1 MEKRSEEKISR
12 VENDSGISVV
22 SVEKKQEVVFEND
35 KIETQEQMVES
46 LVEDKDG
53 TVDEKL
59 DENFS
64 EKVDEKLEEKL
75 ERPMRENVSIPKIDQ
90 PLS

>member
-12 VENDSGISVV
+12 IENDSGVSVV

-35 KIETQEQMVES
+35 KTETQEQMVES

-64 EKVDEKLEEKL
+64 EKVDDKLEEKL
-75 ERPMRENVSIPKIDQ
+75 ERPMRENVSIPKIVQ

>member
-64 EKVDEKLEEKL
+64 EKVEDKSEEKL
-75 ERPMRENVSIPKIDQ
+75 ERPMRENVSIPKIVQ

>member
-12 VENDSGISVV
+12 VENDSGVSVV

-64 EKVDEKLEEKL
+64 EKVEDESEEKL
-75 ERPMRENVSIPKIDQ
+75 ERPMRENVSIPKIVQ

>member
-12 VENDSGISVV
+12 IENDNGVAVV

-35 KIETQEQMVES
+35 KTETQEQIVDS
-46 LVEDKDG
+46 LVENKDG
-53 TVDEKL
+53 MADEKL
-59 DENFS
+59 DGNFG
-64 EKVDEKLEEKL
+64 EKVDDKSEEKL
-75 ERPMRENVSIPKIDQ
+75 ERPMRENVSIPKIVQ

>member
-12 VENDSGISVV
+12 IENDSGVSVV

-35 KIETQEQMVES
+35 KTETQEQMVES
-46 LVEDKDG
+46 LVENKNG
-53 TVDEKL
+53 MANEELGEKIG
-59 DENFS
+59 
-64 EKVDEKLEEKL
+64 EKTDDKLEEKL
-75 ERPMRENVSIPKIDQ
+75 ERPMRENVSIPKIVQ